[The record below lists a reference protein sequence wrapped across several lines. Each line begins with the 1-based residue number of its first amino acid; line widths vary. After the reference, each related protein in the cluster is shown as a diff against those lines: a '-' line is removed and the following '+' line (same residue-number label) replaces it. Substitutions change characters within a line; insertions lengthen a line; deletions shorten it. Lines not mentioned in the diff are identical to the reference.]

1 MLAMNQPPSLHQPEM
16 DIDIDIDSLSR
27 HVGSPIQQSSN
38 YNNVNLGSSQ
48 FQNVDTPTTVTSVTN
63 TGESNSNSNLNNSFA
78 TVMNSPS
85 PHKPTESV
93 TSVASSRNNAA
104 DAVLPSISPTSNKN
118 SNNNNNNNNN
128 TSTSNQLS
136 SKVLDKSSHG
146 SNNPRQESQE
156 IKAQEFFTL
165 DQNVSNETTTED
177 ARSPPIAQ
185 THDSVTGVDDDDD
198 DSKPDSE
205 NPDST
210 TPEFDTENLLLEH
223 QIDVLTHAQPL
234 DIEEYIT
241 HLNKLG
247 TIIYENKFDPKHA
260 ISLFSK
266 LNELMD
272 SLEQYVDSTNPLTS
286 QLYLLI
292 EQNFDL
298 FIKLATNYK
307 VIEISTACIRFLT
320 TVVMNLNYWEIY
332 NLLNWKPVL
341 YHFLTLINFDLND
354 CYRKFINDYQ
364 TFSYDKVKRPI
375 AAPRTRG
382 RVKSRR
388 SRQLM
393 NDEDMTAEE
402 RERTERFF
410 SLNPDTADHDKY
422 VADILSGVN
431 KQKRKFRPD
440 VKLEHHK
447 IIKKPQPPTDRQ
459 STKSSNY
466 DPDVVHECQLPS
478 AEVPH
483 KLCLRRFSRKY
494 ELIRHQET
502 VHSKKKK
509 LFKCYVCVKQNPG
522 VGPRIFTRHDTLAKH
537 IRVNHEIFGKEAKA
551 EVAYSKKHA
560 EVVEEGD
567 ITVHVGR
574 RKTKVD
580 FELRAHMDKRTL
592 DDGMAYLETSDLE
605 SGDEEVVF
613 NNR

>member
-1 MLAMNQPPSLHQPEM
+1 MENFPSQHASPPPVYQAPTDLNQGGRGRRNCEHNE
-16 DIDIDIDSLSR
+16 
-27 HVGSPIQQSSN
+27 GSATPTT
-38 YNNVNLGSSQ
+38 LGSS
-48 FQNVDTPTTVTSVTN
+48 
-63 TGESNSNSNLNNSFA
+63 TGERASLPNSNMSLVTGA
-78 TVMNSPS
+78 NSPS
-85 PHKPTESV
+85 PHKRTASV
-93 TSVASSRNNAA
+93 TSMESLSSDDSAEAILRPPQRQQRSYPAAAALENSTYPTANFRRPTQYSPQPPSKEVDEGKKNSATTTATTTAATTTTTISSVKDASMPAPSAFEETEQPFSR
-104 DAVLPSISPTSNKN
+104 DSISFPTISGSRPQSPNN
-118 SNNNNNNNNN
+118 SN
-128 TSTSNQLS
+128 L
-136 SKVLDKSSHG
+136 L
-146 SNNPRQESQE
+146 ES
-156 IKAQEFFTL
+156 F
-165 DQNVSNETTTED
+165 N
-177 ARSPPIAQ
+177 
-185 THDSVTGVDDDDD
+185 
-198 DSKPDSE
+198 
-205 NPDST
+205 
-210 TPEFDTENLLLEH
+210 TENLLLDH
-223 QIDVLTHAQPL
+223 QIEVLTSAQPL

-247 TIIYENKFDPKHA
+247 TIIYENKFDQKHQQR
-260 ISLFSK
+260 LFNK
-266 LNELMD
+266 LYLLMD
-272 SLEQYVDSTNPLTS
+272 SLEEYVDTSNPLTS
-286 QLYLLI
+286 QLYLLV

-307 VIEISTACIRFLT
+307 VMAISTAAIRFLT

-341 YHFLTLINFDLND
+341 YHFLNLINFDLNES
-354 CYRKFINDYQ
+354 YRKFISDYQ
-364 TFSYDKVKRPI
+364 NYSYDQVQQPI
-375 AAPRTRG
+375 AAPRTRT
-382 RVKSRR
+382 RLR
-388 SRQLM
+388 SRKRRRLL
-393 NDEDMTAEE
+393 DEEDMTPEE

-447 IIKKPQPPTDRQ
+447 IIKKPQPPTDKQ
-459 STKSSNY
+459 SNKSSNY

-580 FELRAHMDKRTL
+580 FELRAHMDKNGE
-592 DDGMAYLETSDLE
+592 DGEGMSYLETSDLD